1 MKFSRL
7 DRDEGMMGSRWR
19 AQTAEL
25 RKRLPHV
32 AMGRQISGIVQTIA
46 GTGKGGLNRISGL
59 TYTAVMGHE
68 HPIHEDALFVRPP
81 RPIGEALGT
90 NGPRVF
96 LDQVRPWSEPGHEVS
111 I

>member
-1 MKFSRL
+1 
-7 DRDEGMMGSRWR
+7 MMGSRWR

-68 HPIHEDALFVRPP
+68 HPLDGQSIDFGERGIEKWEVPSPWRELL
-81 RPIGEALGT
+81 GEAGEPLT
-90 NGPRVF
+90 F
-96 LDQVRPWSEPGHEVS
+96 DLDRPDPEQDVA
-111 I
+111 